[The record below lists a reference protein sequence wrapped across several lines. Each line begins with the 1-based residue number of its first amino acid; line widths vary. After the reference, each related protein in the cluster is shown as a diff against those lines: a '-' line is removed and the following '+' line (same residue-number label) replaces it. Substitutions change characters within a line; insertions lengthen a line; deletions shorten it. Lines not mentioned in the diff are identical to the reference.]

1 MLRTFALWRVLGWVR
16 IGRAY
21 SFPRTLYVGQFY
33 FHRPNHRG
41 SQPCCMTAVFGLLN
55 VCFLFIKVSMIFP
68 PPPPLS
74 LSLLGL
80 GEWGAGGWGGGG
92 GGGQHL
98 ASRTLMK
105 NEISTPDTI
114 SVFALSYYA
123 HKNID
128 CANFLTCCSF
138 CEFHFPVMV
147 TDGFP

>member
-1 MLRTFALWRVLGWVR
+1 MFATF
-16 IGRAY
+16 
-21 SFPRTLYVGQFY
+21 FY
-33 FHRPNHRG
+33 K
-41 SQPCCMTAVFGLLN
+41 SIYDL
-55 VCFLFIKVSMIFP
+55 SP
-68 PPPPLS
+68 PPPPS

-80 GEWGAGGWGGGG
+80 GERARGGV

-123 HKNID
+123 LKNID
-128 CANFLTCCSF
+128 CANFLTRCSF